1 MERKSGTGSSAGNS
15 WQTVCQMA
23 IKNDYMWFVCVCKC
37 VTSADVCCGMWEC
50 VDKVYNVK
58 SSESCNCWEFIIK
71 LETRL
76 WIDYAGAKLWG
87 IKKLEKVTFRHVF
100 SCLCLCLELAS
111 FCFKLWPR
119 QSDALENSSRH
130 WEWPNSAAEV
140 VFVAGDGVFC
150 FSSLINWPHD

>member
-100 SCLCLCLELAS
+100 LLS
-111 FCFKLWPR
+111 
-119 QSDALENSSRH
+119 
-130 WEWPNSAAEV
+130 
-140 VFVAGDGVFC
+140 VFVPWTCQFLLQIMAQTVRRSWKLLKALRMAKLCCWSCFC
-150 FSSLINWPHD
+150 SWRWRFLLQFTY